1 MLAVMIMFLS
11 LIVCVNGNIR
21 LMNGTEPSMGEGR
34 VEICYNN
41 AYGTVCDD
49 RWDTVDASVVCRQ
62 LGLNRSEGNN
72 IVFLQQSFS
81 LTHLFLLY

>member
-1 MLAVMIMFLS
+1 
-11 LIVCVNGNIR
+11 
-21 LMNGTEPSMGEGR
+21 MGEGR

-62 LGLNRSEGNN
+62 LGLNRSEGN
-72 IVFLQQSFS
+72 VLFLQQSFS
-81 LTHLFLLY
+81 LTQLFLLYYDVISFNPILMLNILPGLDFHLKGL